1 MSHSASQSE
10 SEAQGPTNGG
20 DTDNQVPA
28 GETAPVATTETVA
41 NEVLM
46 TAPAPVAAE
55 VLEAEVEE
63 ALVEVEEEEVPL
75 AVVELDP
82 EEELVQVEEEEVPL
96 AEVELDGNK
105 NWWWWLLGAAAA
117 ATGKAAYDKKNKK
130 GIFAEKAT
138 DVSDETEE

>member
-1 MSHSASQSE
+1 MRQLNLR
-10 SEAQGPTNGG
+10 QRY
-20 DTDNQVPA
+20 
-28 GETAPVATTETVA
+28 
-41 NEVLM
+41 
-46 TAPAPVAAE
+46 
-55 VLEAEVEE
+55 AEVEE

-96 AEVELDGNK
+96 AEVELEDNK